1 MTTIQFDFNLPERFD
16 MTYTDSDGQSKRP
29 YMVHRALLGSIERFF
44 GVFIE
49 NYAGAFPVWL
59 MPEQAVV
66 IPVAPTFAD
75 YADEVASSFRKKGIR
90 IKAMLSDD
98 RMNAKIRD
106 AQNQKIPYML
116 VVGQREK
123 DEKTV
128 SVRFRDGR
136 QENGVALE
144 ACASRILDRIATRSL
159 DL

>member
-1 MTTIQFDFNLPERFD
+1 
-16 MTYTDSDGQSKRP
+16 
-29 YMVHRALLGSIERFF
+29 
-44 GVFIE
+44 
-49 NYAGAFPVWL
+49 
-59 MPEQAVV
+59 
-66 IPVAPTFAD
+66 
-75 YADEVASSFRKKGIR
+75 
-90 IKAMLSDD
+90 
-98 RMNAKIRD
+98 MNAKIRD